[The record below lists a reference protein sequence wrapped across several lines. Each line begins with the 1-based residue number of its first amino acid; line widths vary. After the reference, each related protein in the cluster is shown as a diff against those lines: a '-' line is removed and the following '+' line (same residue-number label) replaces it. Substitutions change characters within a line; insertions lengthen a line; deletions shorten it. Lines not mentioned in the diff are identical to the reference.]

1 MAIYP
6 FFCHC
11 ENLGNRLAA
20 IYFLDSWIASFI
32 FLTCNDK
39 STHPLNLRKGGGIF
53 GKITTR
59 KGGGIFGLPRK
70 NCIFSRNDKVV
81 DCHDLLKGKFRNDDL
96 EAIRRLA
103 RFAIRKDLQNA
114 FFCK

>member
-1 MAIYP
+1 M
-6 FFCHC
+6 
-11 ENLGNRLAA
+11 A

-32 FLTCNDK
+32 FLTCNDE
-39 STHPLNLRKGGGIF
+39 
-53 GKITTR
+53 
-59 KGGGIFGLPRK
+59 
-70 NCIFSRNDKVV
+70 VV

-96 EAIRRLA
+96 EAIRRLS